1 MNNLIWKL
9 LRQHIS
15 PLQLAGFF
23 FANLFGMWVVM
34 LGIQFY
40 KDIIPVFT
48 EEDSFI
54 NNNFLVVS
62 KHITT
67 VGTLSGR
74 SNAFSTYDLADI
86 RRQPFCKKAGAF
98 TSSQYKVSAAMGMK
112 GSTPLNTEM
121 FFEAVPD
128 SFVEASAADWEY
140 KPGNQEVP
148 VILPRT
154 YIALYNFGFA
164 QSRNLPKVSD
174 GLVGMIDMHIFI
186 NANGQHAQFK
196 GKVLGFSSRLNT
208 ILVPQSFI
216 DWSNATYEPGK
227 TEDPSRIILEVNNP
241 TDARIAQ
248 YMQQKGYDVE
258 DNKLDAGKTT
268 YFLRVVV
275 SMVMLVGLLV
285 SILSFYILMLSIY
298 LLVQKNTQKLENL
311 LLIGY
316 SPTRVSRPYQL
327 LTLGM
332 NAGTLIIAFVLLL
345 LVRGYYMHVITLIFP
360 TVKASTML
368 PALATGGSIF
378 ILVSIVNIIAIRKK
392 VMSIWHR
399 KD

>member
-1 MNNLIWKL
+1 MNLIWKL

-15 PLQLAGFF
+15 ILQFVGFF

-40 KDIIPVFT
+40 KDIVPVFT
-48 EEDSFI
+48 EEDTFI
-54 NNNFLVVS
+54 NNNYLVVS
-62 KHITT
+62 KRVTT

-74 SNAFSTYDLADI
+74 SNAFSQSDI
-86 RRQPFCKKAGAF
+86 QDISRQPFCRKAGAF
-98 TSSQYKVSAAMGMK
+98 TSSQYKVSASMGMK
-112 GSTPLNTEM
+112 GSEPFNTEM

-128 SFVEASAADWEY
+128 SFVDAPEKDWTY
-140 KPGNQEVP
+140 KPGDREVP

-186 NANGQHAQFK
+186 NANGRHEQFK
-196 GKVLGFSSRLNT
+196 GRILGFSSRLNT
-208 ILVPQSFI
+208 ILAPQSFV
-216 DWSNATYEPGK
+216 DWSNAEFEPGK
-227 TEDPSRIILEVNNP
+227 TEDPSRLILEVSNP
-241 TDARIAQ
+241 TDSRIAE

-268 YFLRVVV
+268 YFLKVVV

-285 SILSFYILMLSIY
+285 SVLSFYILMLSIY

-316 SPTRVSRPYQL
+316 SPGRVSGPYQL
-327 LTLGM
+327 LTVAM
-332 NAGTLIIAFVLLL
+332 NAATFVLALVLL
-345 LVRGYYMHVITLIFP
+345 CVVRNYYMDMIGLIFP
-360 TVKASTML
+360 TIKSGSMM
-368 PALATGGSIF
+368 PAVLTGGGLF
-378 ILVSIVNIIAIRKK
+378 VVVSIINMIAIRRK
-392 VMSIWHR
+392 VMNIWHR
-399 KD
+399 RN

>member
-1 MNNLIWKL
+1 MSLIWKL

-15 PLQLAGFF
+15 LPQFAGFF
-23 FANLFGMWVVM
+23 FANLFGLWVVM

-40 KDIIPVFT
+40 KDIIPVFS

-54 NNNFLVVS
+54 NNNYLVVS

-74 SNAFSTYDLADI
+74 SNAFSSFDI
-86 RRQPFCKKAGAF
+86 DEVRKQPFCKQVGAF
-98 TSSQYKVSAAMGMK
+98 TSSQYKVSAALGMK
-112 GSTPLNTEM
+112 GSAPFNTEM

-128 SFVEASAADWEY
+128 EFVDAPQADWQY
-140 KPGNQEVP
+140 KPGDEEVP

-174 GLVGMIDMHIFI
+174 GLVGMIDMRIFI
-186 NANGQHAQFK
+186 NSRGQHAQFK

-216 DWSNATYEPGK
+216 DWSNANFEPGK
-227 TEDPSRIILEVNNP
+227 AEDPSRIILEVSNP
-241 TDARIAQ
+241 TDSRIAQ
-248 YMQQKGYDVE
+248 FMQQKGYDVE

-268 YFLRVVV
+268 YFLKVVV

-316 SPTRVSRPYQL
+316 SPGRVSRPYQL

-332 NAGTLIIAFVLLL
+332 NAATLLLAFVLLVF
-345 LVRGYYMHVITLIFP
+345 VRNYYMDVIGLIFP
-360 TVKASTML
+360 SLKGSGLL
-368 PALATGGSIF
+368 PALLTGGGIF
-378 ILVSIVNIIAIRKK
+378 IIVSIVNIVAIRRK
-392 VMSIWHR
+392 VMSIWKH
-399 KD
+399 KE

>member
-1 MNNLIWKL
+1 MNLIWKL

-15 PLQLAGFF
+15 LSQFAGFF

-74 SNAFSTYDLADI
+74 SNAFSSFDI
-86 RRQPFCKKAGAF
+86 DDVRKQPFCKKVGAF
-98 TSSQYKVSAAMGMK
+98 TSSQYKVSAAMSMQGAE
-112 GSTPLNTEM
+112 PLNTEM

-128 SFVEASAADWEY
+128 SFVDASASDWQY
-140 KPGNQEVP
+140 KPGDEQVP

-174 GLVGMIDMHIFI
+174 GLVGMIDMRIFI

-216 DWSNATYEPGK
+216 DWSNSTYEPGK

-241 TDARIAQ
+241 TDDRIAQ

-268 YFLRVVV
+268 YFLKVVV

-316 SPTRVSRPYQL
+316 SPNRVSRPYQL

-332 NAGTLIIAFVLLL
+332 NAATLILAFVLLL
-345 LVRGYYMHVITLIFP
+345 LVRNYYMHVIGLIFP
-360 TVKASTML
+360 SLKSGSL
-368 PALATGGSIF
+368 WPALVAGGSIF
-378 ILVSIVNIIAIRKK
+378 VLVSIVNIIAIRKK
-392 VMSIWHR
+392 VMHIWYR

>member
-1 MNNLIWKL
+1 M
-9 LRQHIS
+9 
-15 PLQLAGFF
+15 
-23 FANLFGMWVVM
+23 M

-40 KDIIPVFT
+40 KDILPVFS
-48 EEDSFI
+48 EEDAFI

-74 SNAFSTYDLADI
+74 SNTFTPYEIDDV
-86 RRQPFCKKAGAF
+86 RWQPFCKQAGAF
-98 TSSQYKVSAAMGMK
+98 TSSKYKVSAALGMR
-112 GSTPLNTEM
+112 GSAPFNTEM

-128 SFVEASAADWEY
+128 AFVDAPKADWHYEAGA
-140 KPGNQEVP
+140 KEVP
-148 VILPRT
+148 VILPRM

-164 QSRNLPKVSD
+164 QSRNLPQVSD
-174 GLVGMIDMHIFI
+174 GLVGMIAMRIFI
-186 NANGQHAQFK
+186 NANGEHAQFK

-216 DWSNATYEPGK
+216 DWSNGKFEPSK

-241 TDARIAQ
+241 ADAEIAQ

-298 LLVQKNTQKLENL
+298 LLVQKNTQKLQNL

-316 SPTRVSRPYQL
+316 SPERVSRPYQL

-332 NAGTLIIAFVLLL
+332 NAATLILAFGLLL
-345 LVRGYYMHVITLIFP
+345 LVRGYYMNVIGLIFP
-360 TVKASTML
+360 SLSQGSIL
-368 PALATGGSIF
+368 PALLTGGAIF
-378 ILVSIVNIIAIRKK
+378 IVVSIINILAIRRK
-392 VMSIWHR
+392 VLHIW
-399 KD
+399 KNKA

>member
-1 MNNLIWKL
+1 MNLIWKL

-15 PLQLAGFF
+15 LSQFAGFF

-74 SNAFSTYDLADI
+74 SNAFSSFDI
-86 RRQPFCKKAGAF
+86 EDVRKQPFCKKVGAF
-98 TSSQYKVSAAMGMK
+98 TSSQYKVSAAMSMQGAE
-112 GSTPLNTEM
+112 PLNTEM

-128 SFVEASAADWEY
+128 SFVDAAASDWQY
-140 KPGNQEVP
+140 KPGDEQVP

-174 GLVGMIDMHIFI
+174 GLVGMIDMRIFI

-208 ILVPQSFI
+208 ILVPQNFI
-216 DWSNATYEPGK
+216 DWSNSTYEPGK

-241 TDARIAQ
+241 TDDRIAQ

-268 YFLRVVV
+268 YFLKVVV

-316 SPTRVSRPYQL
+316 SPSRVSRPYQL

-332 NAGTLIIAFVLLL
+332 NAATLVLAFVLLL
-345 LVRGYYMHVITLIFP
+345 LVRNYYMHVIGLIFP
-360 TVKASTML
+360 SLKSGSL
-368 PALATGGSIF
+368 WPALIAGGSIF
-378 ILVSIVNIIAIRKK
+378 VLVSIVNIIAIRNK
-392 VMSIWHR
+392 VMHIWYR

>member
-1 MNNLIWKL
+1 MNLIWKL

-15 PLQLAGFF
+15 LSQFAGFF

-74 SNAFSTYDLADI
+74 SNAFSSFDI
-86 RRQPFCKKAGAF
+86 EDVRKQPFCKKVGAF
-98 TSSQYKVSAAMGMK
+98 TSSQYKVSAAMSMQGAE
-112 GSTPLNTEM
+112 PLNTEM

-128 SFVEASAADWEY
+128 SFVDAAASDWQY
-140 KPGNQEVP
+140 KPGDEQVP

-174 GLVGMIDMHIFI
+174 GLVGMIDMRIFI

-208 ILVPQSFI
+208 ILVPQNFI
-216 DWSNATYEPGK
+216 DWSNSTYEPGK

-241 TDARIAQ
+241 TDDRIAQ

-268 YFLRVVV
+268 YFLKVVV

-316 SPTRVSRPYQL
+316 SPSRVSRPYQL

-332 NAGTLIIAFVLLL
+332 NAATLVLAFVLLL
-345 LVRGYYMHVITLIFP
+345 LVRNYYMHVIGLIFP
-360 TVKASTML
+360 SLKSGSLL
-368 PALATGGSIF
+368 PALIAGGGIF
-378 ILVSIVNIIAIRKK
+378 VLVSIVNIIAIRNK
-392 VMSIWHR
+392 VMHIWYR

>member
-1 MNNLIWKL
+1 MSLIWKL

-15 PLQLAGFF
+15 LPQLAGFF
-23 FANLFGMWVVM
+23 FANLFGLAIMM

-40 KDIIPVFT
+40 KDILPLLN

-54 NNNFLVVS
+54 NNNYLVVS

-67 VGTLSGR
+67 VSTLSGR
-74 SNAFSTYDLADI
+74 DNTFSTYDIDEI
-86 RRQPFCKKAGAF
+86 KRQPFCEAAGAF
-98 TSSQYKVSAAMGMK
+98 TSSQYKVSAALGMK
-112 GSTPLNTEM
+112 GTTPFNTEM

-128 SFVEASAADWEY
+128 EFVDAPKADWKY
-140 KPGNQEVP
+140 RPGDEEVP

-174 GLVGMIDMHIFI
+174 GLVGMIDMHLFI
-186 NANGQHAQFK
+186 NANGRHAQFK
-196 GKVLGFSSRLNT
+196 GRVLGFSSRLNT
-208 ILVPQSFI
+208 ILVPQSFL
-216 DWSNATYEPGK
+216 DWSNSTYEPGRS
-227 TEDPSRIILEVNNP
+227 EDPSRIIVKVKNP
-241 TDARIAQ
+241 TDASIVQ

-268 YFLRVVV
+268 YFLKVVV
-275 SMVMLVGLLV
+275 SMVMLVGFLV
-285 SILSFYILMLSIY
+285 SLLSFYILMLSIY

-316 SPTRVSRPYQL
+316 SPSRVSRPYQL
-327 LTLGM
+327 LTVCM
-332 NAGTLIIAFVLLL
+332 NAATLAMALGLVVLA
-345 LVRGYYMHVITLIFP
+345 RDYYLHMIGLIFP
-360 TVKASTML
+360 SLKEGSLL
-368 PALATGGSIF
+368 PALATGGGIF
-378 ILVSIVNIIAIRKK
+378 CLVSIINVIAIRRKI
-392 VMSIWHR
+392 MSVWHR

>member
-1 MNNLIWKL
+1 MNLIWKL

-15 PLQLAGFF
+15 LSQFAGFF

-74 SNAFSTYDLADI
+74 SNAFSSFEIEDV
-86 RRQPFCKKAGAF
+86 RKQPFCKKVGAF
-98 TSSQYKVSAAMGMK
+98 TSSQYKVSAAMSMQGAE
-112 GSTPLNTEM
+112 PLNTEM

-128 SFVEASAADWEY
+128 SFVDAAASDWQY
-140 KPGNQEVP
+140 KPGDEQVP

-174 GLVGMIDMHIFI
+174 GLVGMIDMRIFI

-208 ILVPQSFI
+208 ILVPQNFI
-216 DWSNATYEPGK
+216 DWSNSTYEPGK

-241 TDARIAQ
+241 TDDRIAQ

-268 YFLRVVV
+268 YFLKVVV

-316 SPTRVSRPYQL
+316 SPSRVSRPYQL

-332 NAGTLIIAFVLLL
+332 NAATLVLAFVLLL
-345 LVRGYYMHVITLIFP
+345 LVRNYYMHVIGLIFP
-360 TVKASTML
+360 SLKSGNL
-368 PALATGGSIF
+368 WPALIAGGGIF
-378 ILVSIVNIIAIRKK
+378 VLVSIVNIIAIRNK
-392 VMSIWHR
+392 VMHIWYR

>member
-1 MNNLIWKL
+1 MNLIWKL

-15 PLQLAGFF
+15 LSQFAGFF

-74 SNAFSTYDLADI
+74 SNAFSSFDI
-86 RRQPFCKKAGAF
+86 EDVRKQPFCKKVGAF
-98 TSSQYKVSAAMGMK
+98 TSSQYKVSAAMSMQGAE
-112 GSTPLNTEM
+112 PLNTEM

-128 SFVEASAADWEY
+128 SFVDAAASDWQY
-140 KPGNQEVP
+140 KPGDEQVP

-174 GLVGMIDMHIFI
+174 GLVGMIDMRIFI

-208 ILVPQSFI
+208 ILVPQNFI
-216 DWSNATYEPGK
+216 DWSNSTYEPGK

-241 TDARIAQ
+241 TDDRIAQ

-268 YFLRVVV
+268 YFLKVVV

-298 LLVQKNTQKLENL
+298 LLV
-311 LLIGY
+311 
-316 SPTRVSRPYQL
+316 
-327 LTLGM
+327 
-332 NAGTLIIAFVLLL
+332 
-345 LVRGYYMHVITLIFP
+345 
-360 TVKASTML
+360 
-368 PALATGGSIF
+368 
-378 ILVSIVNIIAIRKK
+378 
-392 VMSIWHR
+392 
-399 KD
+399 

>member
-1 MNNLIWKL
+1 MNLIWKL

-15 PLQLAGFF
+15 LSQLVGFF

-48 EEDSFI
+48 EDDSFI

-67 VGTLSGR
+67 IGTLSGR
-74 SNAFSTYDLADI
+74 SNTFSSFDIDDI
-86 RRQPFCKKAGAF
+86 RKQPFCKKVGAF
-98 TSSQYKVSAAMGMK
+98 TSTQYKVSAALGLK
-112 GSTPLNTEM
+112 GSEPLNTEM

-128 SFVEASAADWEY
+128 NFVDAAAADWKY
-140 KPGNQEVP
+140 TPGEQKVP

-174 GLVGMIDMHIFI
+174 GLVGLIDMHIFI
-186 NANGQHAQFK
+186 NANGKHAQFK

-208 ILVPQSFI
+208 ILVPESFI
-216 DWSNATYEPGK
+216 NWSNATYEPGK
-227 TEDPSRIILEVNNP
+227 TEDPSRIILEVHNP
-241 TDARIAQ
+241 TDASIAQ

-268 YFLRVVV
+268 YFLKVVV
-275 SMVMLVGLLV
+275 GMVLLVGLLV

-316 SPTRVSRPYQL
+316 SPSRVSRPYQL

-332 NAGTLIIAFVLLL
+332 NALTLIIAFALL
-345 LVRGYYMHVITLIFP
+345 LVVRNYYLHVIALIFP
-360 TVKASTML
+360 SLKSGSLA
-368 PALATGGSIF
+368 PAMAVGGGIF
-378 ILVSIVNIIAIRKK
+378 VVVSIINIIAIRRK
-392 VMSIWHR
+392 VLSIWHR

>member
-1 MNNLIWKL
+1 MKLIWTL
-9 LRQHIS
+9 LRQHLS
-15 PLQLAGFF
+15 PAQLIGFF

-40 KDIIPVFT
+40 KDVIPLFT

-62 KHITT
+62 KHVTT
-67 VGTLSGR
+67 MSTLTGR
-74 SNAFSTYDLADI
+74 NNAFSTSDIADI
-86 RRQPFCKKAGAF
+86 RRQPFCKQVGAF
-98 TSSQYKVSAAMGMK
+98 TSSQYKVSASMGMK
-112 GSTPLNTEM
+112 GSAPLNTEM
-121 FFEAVPD
+121 FFEAVPA
-128 SFVEASAADWEY
+128 SFVDANAADWQY
-140 KPGNQEVP
+140 TPGSKTVP

-164 QSRNLPKVSD
+164 QARNLPKVSD
-174 GLVGMIDMHIFI
+174 GLVGVIDMHIFI
-186 NANGQHAQFK
+186 NANGQHASFE

-208 ILVPQSFI
+208 ILVPQSFM

-227 TEDPSRIILEVNNP
+227 TEDPSRVILEVKSP
-241 TDARIAQ
+241 TDDAIAK

-275 SMVMLVGLLV
+275 SLVMLVGLLV

-298 LLVQKNTQKLENL
+298 LLVQKNTRKLENL

-316 SPTRVSRPYQL
+316 LPSRVSLPYQL
-327 LTLGM
+327 LTLGL
-332 NAGTLIIAFVLLL
+332 NASTLVLALALL
-345 LVRGYYMHVITLIFP
+345 AVTRHYYMDTISIIFP
-360 TVKASTML
+360 SVKAGPML
-368 PALATGGSIF
+368 PAILTGCIIF
-378 ILVSIVNIIAIRKK
+378 VVVSIINILAIRKK
-392 VMSIWHR
+392 VINIWYR
-399 KD
+399 R

>member
-1 MNNLIWKL
+1 MNLIWKL

-15 PLQLAGFF
+15 LSQFAGFF

-74 SNAFSTYDLADI
+74 SNAFSSFDI
-86 RRQPFCKKAGAF
+86 EDVRKQPFCKKVGAF
-98 TSSQYKVSAAMGMK
+98 TSSQYKVSAAMSMQGAE
-112 GSTPLNTEM
+112 PLNTEM

-128 SFVEASAADWEY
+128 SFVDAAASDWQY
-140 KPGNQEVP
+140 KPGDEQVP

-208 ILVPQSFI
+208 ILVPQNFI
-216 DWSNATYEPGK
+216 DWSNSTYEPGK

-241 TDARIAQ
+241 TDDRIAQ

-268 YFLRVVV
+268 YFLKVVV

-316 SPTRVSRPYQL
+316 SPSRVSRPYQL

-332 NAGTLIIAFVLLL
+332 NAATLVLAFVLLL
-345 LVRGYYMHVITLIFP
+345 LVRNYYMHVIGLIFP
-360 TVKASTML
+360 SLKSGSL
-368 PALATGGSIF
+368 WPALIAGGSIF
-378 ILVSIVNIIAIRKK
+378 VLVSIINIIAIRNK
-392 VMSIWHR
+392 VMHIWYR

>member
-1 MNNLIWKL
+1 MKLIWTL
-9 LRQHIS
+9 LRQHLS
-15 PLQLAGFF
+15 PAQLIGFF

-40 KDIIPVFT
+40 KDVIPLFT

-62 KHITT
+62 KHVTT
-67 VGTLSGR
+67 MSTLTGR
-74 SNAFSTYDLADI
+74 NNAFSTSDIADI
-86 RRQPFCKKAGAF
+86 RRQPFCKQVGAF
-98 TSSQYKVSAAMGMK
+98 TSSQYKVSASMGMK
-112 GSTPLNTEM
+112 GSAPLNTEM

-128 SFVEASAADWEY
+128 SFVDANAADWQY
-140 KPGNQEVP
+140 TPGSKTVP

-164 QSRNLPKVSD
+164 QARNLPKVSD
-174 GLVGMIDMHIFI
+174 GLVGVIDMHIFI
-186 NANGQHAQFK
+186 NANGQHASFE

-208 ILVPQSFI
+208 ILVPQSFM

-227 TEDPSRIILEVNNP
+227 TEDPSRVILEVKSP
-241 TDARIAQ
+241 TDDAIAK

-275 SMVMLVGLLV
+275 SLVMLVGLLV

-298 LLVQKNTQKLENL
+298 LLVQKNTRKLENL

-316 SPTRVSRPYQL
+316 RPSRVSLPYQL
-327 LTLGM
+327 LTLGL
-332 NAGTLIIAFVLLL
+332 NASTLVLALALL
-345 LVRGYYMHVITLIFP
+345 AVTRHYYMDTISIIFP
-360 TVKASTML
+360 SVKAGPML
-368 PALATGGSIF
+368 PAILTGCIIF
-378 ILVSIVNIIAIRKK
+378 VVVSIINILAIRKK
-392 VMSIWHR
+392 VINIWYR
-399 KD
+399 R

>member
-1 MNNLIWKL
+1 MNLIWKL

-15 PLQLAGFF
+15 LSQFAGFF

-74 SNAFSTYDLADI
+74 SNAFSSFEIEDV
-86 RRQPFCKKAGAF
+86 RKQPFCKKVGAF
-98 TSSQYKVSAAMGMK
+98 TSSQYKVSAAMSMQGAE
-112 GSTPLNTEM
+112 PLNTEM

-128 SFVEASAADWEY
+128 SFVDAAASDWQY
-140 KPGNQEVP
+140 KPGDEQVP

-174 GLVGMIDMHIFI
+174 GLVGMIDMRIFI

-216 DWSNATYEPGK
+216 DWSNSTYEPGK

-241 TDARIAQ
+241 TDDRIAQ

-268 YFLRVVV
+268 YFLKVVV

-316 SPTRVSRPYQL
+316 SPSRVSRPYQL

-332 NAGTLIIAFVLLL
+332 NAATLVLAFVLLL
-345 LVRGYYMHVITLIFP
+345 LVRNYYMHVIGLIFP
-360 TVKASTML
+360 SLKSGSL
-368 PALATGGSIF
+368 WPALIAGGSIF
-378 ILVSIVNIIAIRKK
+378 VLVSIVNIIAIRNK
-392 VMSIWHR
+392 VMHIWYR

>member
-1 MNNLIWKL
+1 MKLIWTL
-9 LRQHIS
+9 LRQHLS
-15 PLQLAGFF
+15 PAQLIGFF

-40 KDIIPVFT
+40 KDVIPLFT

-62 KHITT
+62 KHVTT
-67 VGTLSGR
+67 MSTLTGR
-74 SNAFSTYDLADI
+74 NNAFSTSDIADI
-86 RRQPFCKKAGAF
+86 RRQPFCKQVGAF
-98 TSSQYKVSAAMGMK
+98 TSSQYKVSASMGMK
-112 GSTPLNTEM
+112 GSAPLNTEM

-128 SFVEASAADWEY
+128 SFVDANAADWQY
-140 KPGNQEVP
+140 TPGSKTVP

-164 QSRNLPKVSD
+164 QARNLPKVSD
-174 GLVGMIDMHIFI
+174 GLVGVIDMHIFI
-186 NANGQHAQFK
+186 NANGQHASFE

-208 ILVPQSFI
+208 ILVPQSFM

-227 TEDPSRIILEVNNP
+227 TEDPSRVILEVKSP
-241 TDARIAQ
+241 TDDAIAK

-275 SMVMLVGLLV
+275 SLVMLVGLLV

-298 LLVQKNTQKLENL
+298 LLVQKNTRKLENL

-316 SPTRVSRPYQL
+316 LPSRVSLPYQL
-327 LTLGM
+327 LTLGL
-332 NAGTLIIAFVLLL
+332 NASTLVLALALL
-345 LVRGYYMHVITLIFP
+345 AVTRHYYMDTISIIFP
-360 TVKASTML
+360 SVKAGPML
-368 PALATGGSIF
+368 PAILTGCIIF
-378 ILVSIVNIIAIRKK
+378 VMVSIVNILAIRKK
-392 VMSIWHR
+392 VINIWYR
-399 KD
+399 R

>member
-1 MNNLIWKL
+1 MNLIWKL

-15 PLQLAGFF
+15 LSQFAGFF

-67 VGTLSGR
+67 IGTLSGR
-74 SNAFSTYDLADI
+74 SNAFSTYDIEEI
-86 RRQPFCKKAGAF
+86 RKQPFCKKVGAF
-98 TSSQYKVSAAMGMK
+98 TSSQYKVSAAMSMQGAE
-112 GSTPLNTEM
+112 PLNTEM

-128 SFVEASAADWEY
+128 SFVDASANDWQY
-140 KPGNQEVP
+140 SPGNKEVP

-174 GLVGMIDMHIFI
+174 GLVGMIDMNIFI

-216 DWSNATYEPGK
+216 DWSNSTYEPGK

-248 YMQQKGYDVE
+248 FMQQKGYDVE

-268 YFLRVVV
+268 YFLKVVV

-285 SILSFYILMLSIY
+285 SVLSFYILMLSIY

-316 SPTRVSRPYQL
+316 SPNRVSRPYQL

-332 NAGTLIIAFVLLL
+332 NAATLLLAFALLLII
-345 LVRGYYMHVITLIFP
+345 RNYYMHVIGLIFP
-360 TVKASTML
+360 TLKSGSML
-368 PALATGGSIF
+368 PAIAAGGGIF
-378 ILVSIVNIIAIRKK
+378 VLVSVVNIIAIRNK
-392 VMSIWHR
+392 VMHIWLR

>member
-1 MNNLIWKL
+1 MNLIWKL

-15 PLQLAGFF
+15 LSQFAGFF

-74 SNAFSTYDLADI
+74 SNAFSSFDI
-86 RRQPFCKKAGAF
+86 DDVRKQPFCKKVGAF
-98 TSSQYKVSAAMGMK
+98 TSSQYKVSAAMSMQGAE
-112 GSTPLNTEM
+112 PLNTEM

-128 SFVEASAADWEY
+128 SFVDASASDWQY
-140 KPGNQEVP
+140 KPGDEQVP

-174 GLVGMIDMHIFI
+174 GLVGMIDMRIFI

-208 ILVPQSFI
+208 ILVPRSFI
-216 DWSNATYEPGK
+216 DWSNSTYEPGK

-241 TDARIAQ
+241 TDDRIAQ

-268 YFLRVVV
+268 YFLKVVV

-316 SPTRVSRPYQL
+316 SPNRVSRPYQL

-332 NAGTLIIAFVLLL
+332 NAATLILAFVLLL
-345 LVRGYYMHVITLIFP
+345 LVRNYYMHVIGLIFP
-360 TVKASTML
+360 SLKSGSL
-368 PALATGGSIF
+368 WPALAAGGGIF
-378 ILVSIVNIIAIRKK
+378 VLVSIVNIIAIRKK
-392 VMSIWHR
+392 VMHIWYR

>member
-1 MNNLIWKL
+1 MNLIWKL

-15 PLQLAGFF
+15 LSQFAGFF

-74 SNAFSTYDLADI
+74 SNAFSSFDI
-86 RRQPFCKKAGAF
+86 EDVRKQPFCKKVGAF
-98 TSSQYKVSAAMGMK
+98 TSSQYKVSAAMSMQGAE
-112 GSTPLNTEM
+112 PLNTEM

-128 SFVEASAADWEY
+128 SFVDAAASDWQY
-140 KPGNQEVP
+140 KPGDEQVP

-174 GLVGMIDMHIFI
+174 GLVSMIDMRIFI

-216 DWSNATYEPGK
+216 DWSNSTYEPGK

-241 TDARIAQ
+241 TDDRIAQ

-268 YFLRVVV
+268 YFLKVVV

-316 SPTRVSRPYQL
+316 SPSRVSRPYQL

-332 NAGTLIIAFVLLL
+332 NAATLVLAFVLLL
-345 LVRGYYMHVITLIFP
+345 LVRNYYMHVIGLIFP
-360 TVKASTML
+360 SLKSGSL
-368 PALATGGSIF
+368 RPALIAGGGIF
-378 ILVSIVNIIAIRKK
+378 VLVSIVNIIAIRNK
-392 VMSIWHR
+392 VMHIWYR

>member
-1 MNNLIWKL
+1 MKLIWTL
-9 LRQHIS
+9 LRQHLS
-15 PLQLAGFF
+15 PAQLIGFF

-40 KDIIPVFT
+40 KDVIPLFT

-62 KHITT
+62 KHVTT
-67 VGTLSGR
+67 MSTLTGR
-74 SNAFSTYDLADI
+74 NNAFSTSDIADI
-86 RRQPFCKKAGAF
+86 RRQPFCKQVGAF
-98 TSSQYKVSAAMGMK
+98 TSSQYKVSASMGMK
-112 GSTPLNTEM
+112 GSAPLNTEM

-128 SFVEASAADWEY
+128 SFVDANAADWQY
-140 KPGNQEVP
+140 TPGSKTVP

-164 QSRNLPKVSD
+164 QARNLPKVSD
-174 GLVGMIDMHIFI
+174 GLVGVIDMHIFI
-186 NANGQHAQFK
+186 NANGQHASFE

-208 ILVPQSFI
+208 ILVPQSFM

-227 TEDPSRIILEVNNP
+227 TEDPSRVILEVKSP
-241 TDARIAQ
+241 TDDAIAK

-275 SMVMLVGLLV
+275 SLVMLVGLLV

-298 LLVQKNTQKLENL
+298 LLVQKNTRKLENL

-316 SPTRVSRPYQL
+316 LPSRVSLPYQL
-327 LTLGM
+327 LTLGL
-332 NAGTLIIAFVLLL
+332 NASTLVLALALL
-345 LVRGYYMHVITLIFP
+345 AVTRHYYMDTISIIFP
-360 TVKASTML
+360 SVKAGPML
-368 PALATGGSIF
+368 PAILTGCIIF
-378 ILVSIVNIIAIRKK
+378 VVVSIINILAIRKK
-392 VMSIWHR
+392 VINIWYR
-399 KD
+399 R

>member
-1 MNNLIWKL
+1 MNLIWKL

-15 PLQLAGFF
+15 LSQFAGFF

-40 KDIIPVFT
+40 KDIIPVFS

-74 SNAFSTYDLADI
+74 NNAFSTYDIDDV
-86 RRQPFCKKAGAF
+86 RKQPFCKKVGAF
-98 TSSQYKVSAAMGMK
+98 TSSQYKVSAAMSMQGAE
-112 GSTPLNTEM
+112 PLNTEM

-128 SFVEASAADWEY
+128 SFVDASANDWQY
-140 KPGNQEVP
+140 KSGDNEVP

-174 GLVGMIDMHIFI
+174 GLVSMIDMRIFI

-208 ILVPQSFI
+208 ILVPQNFI
-216 DWSNATYEPGK
+216 DWSNSTYEPGK
-227 TEDPSRIILEVNNP
+227 SEDPSRIILEVNNP

-268 YFLRVVV
+268 YFLKVVV

-285 SILSFYILMLSIY
+285 SVLSFYILMLSIY

-316 SPTRVSRPYQL
+316 SPSRVSRPYQL

-332 NAGTLIIAFVLLL
+332 NAATLLLAFVLLL
-345 LVRGYYMHVITLIFP
+345 VVRNYYMHVIGLIFP
-360 TVKASTML
+360 TLKSGSL
-368 PALATGGSIF
+368 WPAITAGGGIF
-378 ILVSIVNIIAIRKK
+378 VLVSIINIIAIRNK
-392 VMSIWHR
+392 VMHIWHR
-399 KD
+399 EN